1 MSHRPGTGAESIQ
14 LDDTGESTMQQVLS
28 ARPSTG
34 SGRVARAIRRTGER
48 LARATGADRGDVPGW
63 VLITL
68 MTAGLVIA
76 LWAVA
81 GPALTA
87 VFTDS
92 IARVTGQIG

>member
-1 MSHRPGTGAESIQ
+1 MSHRLGRGGESIQ
-14 LDDTGESTMQQVLS
+14 LDDTGETTVQQELR
-28 ARPSTG
+28 ARPRIGRS
-34 SGRVARAIRRTGER
+34 RVAQAVRRTRAR
-48 LARATGADRGDVPGW
+48 LTRATRADRGDVPGW

-81 GPALTA
+81 GPALTT